1 MKHKLLKGMFAVFMS
16 VLLIICM
23 FPVTAF
29 ATEPTYIYVA
39 GTNILDEPN
48 YTMNCGNGTAVY
60 SPVSNTLNLNNAEI
74 DSRYGEGD
82 NSKGAITFDGDLN
95 IVLSGDNT
103 ITSTSSGI
111 VSRTG
116 GVLNLTGKNLHI
128 SSVYYGIMVG
138 RGGNSALDANITI
151 DSASIDIE
159 VKGSGNFVGTG
170 IQAEGALS
178 VKNQSNIVINA
189 SHMAMIGNGSISI
202 TDSTVNAY
210 AVSSDAYQ
218 AVSSDNEILV
228 DNSVFDIK
236 TFSTY
241 GSFGLWS
248 GNDLQGTV
256 GTINIINKSKVTVKD
271 IMGCSVYCW
280 GSIKVSD
287 STLEASSTGDWGVWA
302 AQDMLIEGASRVI
315 ANGYYGSI
323 GGGNSFIL
331 TPNNENLIDVWTGD
345 RAENA
350 VKINGSPI
358 SESTDFSNSSALY
371 FRSEV
376 HVHDYVQKV
385 VSDDYK
391 ASEAICTEPAKYY
404 YSCECGEKGTETFA
418 SGEALGHSYKD
429 GKCIVCG
436 AVDPNYEAPTED
448 TTNQTDTTTKTDTTN
463 QTDATDKN
471 DTVSKD
477 KSTKSPATGNEASMA
492 APAVFAS
499 ICGLAIS
506 LILISKKR
514 RNTAK

>member
-1 MKHKLLKGMFAVFMS
+1 M
-16 VLLIICM
+16 
-23 FPVTAF
+23 
-29 ATEPTYIYVA
+29 
-39 GTNILDEPN
+39 
-48 YTMNCGNGTAVY
+48 
-60 SPVSNTLNLNNAEI
+60 
-74 DSRYGEGD
+74 
-82 NSKGAITFDGDLN
+82 
-95 IVLSGDNT
+95 
-103 ITSTSSGI
+103 
-111 VSRTG
+111 
-116 GVLNLTGKNLHI
+116 
-128 SSVYYGIMVG
+128 
-138 RGGNSALDANITI
+138 
-151 DSASIDIE
+151 
-159 VKGSGNFVGTG
+159 GTG

-345 RAENA
+345 SAENA

-358 SESTDFSNSSALY
+358 SESTDFSNTSALY

-391 ASEAICTEPAKYY
+391 ASEATCTEPAKYY

-448 TTNQTDTTTKTDTTN
+448 TTAKTDTT
-463 QTDATDKN
+463 DKK

-477 KSTKSPATGNEASMA
+477 KSTKSPATGNEEST
-492 APAVFAS
+492 AVWIAFAS
-499 ICGLAIS
+499 ASGLA
-506 LILISKKR
+506 LIITYLGKR
-514 RNTAK
+514 ENLPLNKLRRSYH